1 MNRRNLENFEKKR
14 DFSSPLAEDPEFL
27 RLKKLFSEA
36 KKTYKLNG
44 SELLTKKI
52 ERREILIP
60 ASVFSRKLSSLEAVA
75 KYLRENLNLSSKEI
89 AKITKRSVKTI
100 YQAYNSANKKAKKR
114 FEIKEAKY
122 YLPVSA
128 LTNRKLGVLESVVKF
143 LKENYELNYSEIG
156 RLLGRD
162 PRTIWTAYSR
172 AIGKVRGKKSDK

>member
-1 MNRRNLENFEKKR
+1 MNRKNLESFEKKR
-14 DFSSPLAEDPEFL
+14 DFSSPLAEDSEFL

-52 ERREILIP
+52 EKGEVLIP
-60 ASVFSRKLSSLEAVA
+60 ISIFSRKLSSLESIA

-89 AKITKRSVKTI
+89 AKISKRSVKTI
-100 YQAYNSANKKAKKR
+100 YHAHSSANEKASKK
-114 FEIKEAKY
+114 FEIKEARY
-122 YLPVSA
+122 YIPVSA
-128 LTNRKLGVLESVVKF
+128 LTNRKLGVLESVVKY

-162 PRTIWTAYSR
+162 PRTIWTAYY
-172 AIGKVRGKKSDK
+172 GE

>member
-1 MNRRNLENFEKKR
+1 MNRKNLENFEKNR
-14 DFSSPLAEDPEFL
+14 VFSSSLSKDPEFL
-27 RLKKLFSEA
+27 KLKGLFLEA
-36 KKTYKLNG
+36 KEKFHLNG
-44 SELLTKKI
+44 AELLTKKI
-52 ERREILIP
+52 EKKEILIP
-60 ASVFSRKLSSLEAVA
+60 VGVFSEKLSSLETIV
-75 KYLRENLNLSSKEI
+75 KYLKENLGLKNKEI

-100 YQAYNSANKKAKKR
+100 YQAYSSANEKSGKK

-122 YLPVSA
+122 YIPASA

-172 AIGKVRGKKSDK
+172 GKKKSVR

>member
-1 MNRRNLENFEKKR
+1 MNRKNLESFEKKR

-36 KKTYKLNG
+36 KKTYRLNG

-75 KYLRENLNLSSKEI
+75 KYLRGNLELKNKEI
-89 AKITKRSVKTI
+89 ASLTKRSVKTI
-100 YQAYNSANKKAKKR
+100 YHAYNSANEKARKK
-114 FEIKEAKY
+114 FEIKEARY
-122 YLPVSA
+122 YIPVSA
-128 LTNRKLGVLESVVKF
+128 LTNRKLGVLESVVKY

-162 PRTIWTAYSR
+162 PRTIWTAYR
-172 AIGKVRGKKSDK
+172 RGREKQKE

>member
-1 MNRRNLENFEKKR
+1 MNIDRKNPDIESFPNLDNIEILRKLFINVKKR
-14 DFSSPLAEDPEFL
+14 YHLDS
-27 RLKKLFSEA
+27 
-36 KKTYKLNG
+36 
-44 SELLTKKI
+44 SELLNRLEEK
-52 ERREILIP
+52 EVLIP
-60 ASVFSRKLSSLEAVA
+60 ASVFSKNLSSLETIV
-75 KYLRENLNLSSKEI
+75 KYLKENLELKNKEI

-100 YQAYNSANKKAKKR
+100 YQAYSSANEKTRKK

-122 YLPVSA
+122 YIPVSA

-172 AIGKVRGKKSDK
+172 AIGKVRGKKSDR